1 MLGKY
6 GVDPLLYWKYTL
18 KELDFIAK
26 SFEHKNSLDWERT
39 RNIELATYSS
49 VITMNGKQ
57 AFKLK
62 KPSDLYALPTDAIKV
77 NKTIKIDK
85 DKQQIA
91 VDRTKQ
97 SKNYN
102 EWLKKT

>member
-1 MLGKY
+1 MLVKHN
-6 GVDPLLYWKYTL
+6 VDPIKYWKYTL
-18 KELDFIAK
+18 KELDFISR
-26 SFEHKNSLDWERT
+26 SFEYRQSLEWERT
-39 RNIELATYSS
+39 RNIELANYSS
-49 VITMNGKQ
+49 TISMNGKQ

-62 KPSDLYALPTDAIKV
+62 KPSDLYELPTDSIMLNRKV
-77 NKTIKIDK
+77 HIDK

-91 VDRTKQ
+91 VERTKQ